1 MDIVLNVLQIRRGKS
16 QYNIVKSIKPKDLML
31 KELAGN
37 VNVKRDII
45 KRNNFF
51 VKEYLMKLQSHV
63 LISQLL
69 KKLRS
74 IKPNQIT
81 R

>member
-16 QYNIVKSIKPKDLML
+16 QFNIVKSIKPKDLML

-51 VKEYLMKLQSHV
+51 AKGE
-63 LISQLL
+63 
-69 KKLRS
+69 
-74 IKPNQIT
+74 
-81 R
+81 

>member
-16 QYNIVKSIKPKDLML
+16 QFNIVKSIKPKDLML

-51 VKEYLMKLQSHV
+51 VKEHLMKLQSHV

-69 KKLRS
+69 KKLIS

>member
-1 MDIVLNVLQIRRGKS
+1 MDIVLNVFQISRGKS
-16 QYNIVKSIKPKDLML
+16 QFNIVKSIKPKDLML

-51 VKEYLMKLQSHV
+51 VKEHLMKLQSHV
-63 LISQLL
+63 LISLLL
-69 KKLRS
+69 KNLRS